1 MSTMAINELED
12 IASQKANLAVQYDL
26 ANEREKAIVEYKN
39 VIEILGKL
47 CNLVEEDTL
56 RRTYLGLIE
65 KYKRRISELESQK
78 EPIKVTIDD
87 NNKISDIMRLEK
99 KNISWEEVIGLEHAK
114 RAIRSAIE
122 YPDKRPDLYKLGP
135 SKYVLLYGPSGCGKT
150 YLAAA
155 VATSI
160 NAEFYEIKNVFSHFL
175 GESEKNITRIFNY
188 ARSRADNGAKVVLFF
203 DEVDS
208 IIGKNVLEVGG
219 ENRVRS
225 QLSIEMDGLE
235 SKGKDSKIFVIAAT
249 NEPWN
254 LDERFLRRFTKRIY
268 VGPPEEQDREKILK
282 LYVQKA
288 GFRLSPDINFSYLAK
303 ITENYSADDLYNIV
317 KDIENMLAE
326 EVFQKTGGK
335 GERRHVVMQDF
346 FKVINSRAPS
356 IDVNSIKKYEEWK
369 QRFGSE

>member
-1 MSTMAINELED
+1 MAINELED